1 MRIAIHI
8 NSTLHHFTQPFN
20 HELALA
26 LAGQYPED
34 EFLLIYDDEKGMH
47 GQLPKNCVAVAMK
60 PRIRNNLL
68 LRYWYG
74 FRIHKLLSRFKT
86 AFFIPAGDIICQ
98 KTKVPQALI
107 FHQNHTAEKKM
118 RRYLL
123 KHREKFSK
131 TASCCFRCG
140 PDIAIGKNTASFPV
154 LKPGLDR
161 HFRIRDEEEKERIR
175 NTYTAGKSFFIYCI
189 QNESN
194 LPLITVFKSFSI
206 FKKWQQSEMK
216 LIIISDDARAPYIDG
231 FENYKYKEDV
241 LLMPHPDVSTVAALV
256 ASAYAGI
263 TDTAIGWND
272 PGFLMMASGVPVISV
287 GCGQNDSQFENA
299 VLRAGSDETAISTKW
314 MQLYKDESLRSELI
328 RAGSEL
334 AKTYDWAACARI
346 IREGIK
352 HS

>member
-26 LAGQYPED
+26 MAGQYPED

-74 FRIHKLLSRFKT
+74 FRIHKLLPRFKPE
-86 AFFIPAGDIICQ
+86 FFIPAGDIICP

-107 FHQNHTAEKKM
+107 FHRNRTAEKKM

-131 TASCCFRCG
+131 AAYCCFRCG
-140 PDIAIGKNTASFPV
+140 PDISVGKNTESFPM
-154 LKPGLDR
+154 LKPGLDQR
-161 HFRIRDEEEKERIR
+161 FGIIGEEEKKQIR
-175 NTYTAGKSFFIYCI
+175 DTYTAGKEFFIYWM
-189 QNESN
+189 QNESE
-194 LPLITVFKSFSI
+194 LPLITLLKSFSI
-206 FKKWQQSEMK
+206 FKKWQQSEMR
-216 LIIISDDARAPYIDG
+216 LIILSADSRVPPIEG

-241 LLMPHPDVSTVAALV
+241 LLMARPDVSTAATLLG
-256 ASAYAGI
+256 SAYAGL
-263 TDTAIGWND
+263 TDTAIAWND

-299 VLRAGSDETAISTKW
+299 ALRAACDETDISTKW
-314 MQLYKDESLRSELI
+314 MQVYKNEELRSELI
-328 RAGSEL
+328 RAGSDL
-334 AKTYDWAACARI
+334 AKTYDWAACART